1 MLVAR
6 LSREAEHGESAES
19 ATTAAVAA
27 LPRQQQRYV
36 DVRCA
41 ADTRAHAPP
50 DQHHNYYLRQHPR
63 LWWH

>member
-1 MLVAR
+1 LNT
-6 LSREAEHGESAES
+6 ESAES
-19 ATTAAVAA
+19 ATTAAAVAA

-36 DVRCA
+36 DVRCV

-63 LWWH
+63 RWWH